1 MAGIEIKTDVEKA
14 IKVKSI
20 KLISQKAELHSFYD
34 EPNFQRRQ
42 NPGDVFFHWRACL
55 TPIYFNETY
64 QWETREK

>member
-34 EPNFQRRQ
+34 EPNF
-42 NPGDVFFHWRACL
+42 
-55 TPIYFNETY
+55 
-64 QWETREK
+64 